1 MRIVVAP
8 DSFKESLSA
17 NEVALSIEK
26 GIHKV
31 FPEAEVTLIPMADG
45 GEGTVQSLVD
55 ATGGKV
61 VTLTVK
67 DPLMR
72 DIEGFLGIL
81 GDKETAVIEMAA
93 ASGLDLLKEQE
104 KDPWVTTTYGT
115 GQLIKK
121 ALDSGSKKIIIGIGG
136 SATNDGGAGM
146 AEALGVKLL
155 DSQGNQIIR
164 GGGGLKELMAID
176 SSGLDPGISRAQIL
190 VACDVNNPLVGE
202 NGASQ
207 VYGPQ
212 KGADKKKVGALD
224 ENLKHFASIIKRDLD
239 KDILEVPGSG
249 AAGGLGGGLMAF
261 LDAQLKPGFEII
273 KEIVDLE
280 QKMKGA
286 DLVITGEGR
295 IDFQTQFGKTPFGVA
310 QVAGKFGIPVIALAG
325 TLGDGHQVLYEQG
338 IDVMFSILDRPMDL
352 TEAKT
357 EAPLLL
363 KNTAERIM
371 RLYRTP
377 PKGIRG

>member
-17 NEVALSIEK
+17 NKVALSIEK
-26 GIHKV
+26 GIYKV
-31 FPEAEVTLIPMADG
+31 FPKAEVTLIPMADG

-55 ATGGKV
+55 ATGGQVIK
-61 VTLTVK
+61 LAVK

-93 ASGLDLLKEQE
+93 ASGLDLLKEDE
-104 KDPWVTTTYGT
+104 KDPWVTTTFGT

-155 DSQGNQIIR
+155 DGQGNQIIR
-164 GGGGLKELMAID
+164 GGGGLKELTSID
-176 SSGLDPGISRAQIL
+176 SSGLDPRISRVQIL

-212 KGADKKKVGALD
+212 KGADHKKVETLD

-239 KDILEVPGSG
+239 KDILEVPGAG

-261 LDAQLKPGFEII
+261 LNSQLKPGFEII

-310 QVAGKFGIPVIALAG
+310 QVARKFGIPVIALAG

-338 IDVMFSILDRPMDL
+338 IDAMFSILDRPMDL
-352 TEAKT
+352 ESAKKD
-357 EAPLLL
+357 APLLL

>member
-26 GIHKV
+26 GIYKV

-55 ATGGKV
+55 ATGGQVIK
-61 VTLTVK
+61 LAVK

-121 ALDSGSKKIIIGIGG
+121 ALESGSKKIIIGIGG

-261 LDAQLKPGFEII
+261 LNAQLKPGFEII

-280 QKMKGA
+280 RKMKGA

-310 QVAGKFGIPVIALAG
+310 QVARKFGIPVIALAG

-338 IDVMFSILDRPMDL
+338 IDAMFSILDRPMDL

>member
-26 GIHKV
+26 GIYKV

-61 VTLTVK
+61 VTFTVK

-93 ASGLDLLKEQE
+93 ASGLDLLKEDE
-104 KDPWVTTTYGT
+104 KDPWVTTTFGT

-164 GGGGLKELMAID
+164 GGGGLKELMSID
-176 SSGLDPGISRAQIL
+176 SSGLDPGISRVQIL

-212 KGADKKKVGALD
+212 KGADQNMVGALD
-224 ENLKHFASIIKRDLD
+224 ENLKHLASIIKRDLD

-261 LDAQLKPGFEII
+261 LNAQLKPGFEII

-338 IDVMFSILDRPMDL
+338 IDAMFSILDRPMDL

>member
-55 ATGGKV
+55 ATGGQVIK
-61 VTLTVK
+61 LTVN

-212 KGADKKKVGALD
+212 KGADHKKVGALD

>member
-1 MRIVVAP
+1 MRIVIAP
-8 DSFKESLSA
+8 DSFKESLTA
-17 NEVALSIEK
+17 REVALSIEK
-26 GIHKV
+26 GIYKV
-31 FPEAEVTLIPMADG
+31 FPEAEVINIPLADG

-55 ATGGKV
+55 ATGGQVIK
-61 VTLTVK
+61 LTVK

-81 GDKETAVIEMAA
+81 GDNETAVIEMAA
-93 ASGLDLLKEQE
+93 ASGLDLLKEDE
-104 KDPWVTTTYGT
+104 KDPWVTTTFGT

-121 ALDSGSKKIIIGIGG
+121 ALESGSKKVIIGIGG

-146 AEALGVKLL
+146 AEALGVRLL
-155 DSQGNQIIR
+155 DGQGNQIIR
-164 GGGGLKELMAID
+164 GGGGLKDLASID
-176 SSGLDPGISRAQIL
+176 SSELDPGISHAQFL

-202 NGASQ
+202 NGARQ

-212 KGADKKKVGALD
+212 KGADQNMVAALD

-261 LDAQLKPGFEII
+261 LNAQLKPGFEII

-280 QKMKGA
+280 QKMKDA

-295 IDFQTQFGKTPFGVA
+295 IDFQTQFGKTPYGVA
-310 QVAGKFGIPVIALAG
+310 QVAGKLGIPVIALAG
-325 TLGDGHQVLYEQG
+325 TLEDGHQVLYQMGFNG
-338 IDVMFSILDRPMDL
+338 IFSIIDRPMDL
-352 TEAKT
+352 ESAKRD
-357 EAPLLL
+357 APMLLQ
-363 KNTAERIM
+363 NAAERIM
-371 RLYRTP
+371 RVWAN
-377 PKGIRG
+377 